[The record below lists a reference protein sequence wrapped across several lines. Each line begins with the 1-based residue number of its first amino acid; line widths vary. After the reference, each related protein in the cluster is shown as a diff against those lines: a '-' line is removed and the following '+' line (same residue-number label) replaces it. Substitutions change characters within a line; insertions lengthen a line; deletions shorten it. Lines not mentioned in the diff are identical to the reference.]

1 MYVTFRTIL
10 FRVARRLISARRR
23 LAAEA
28 GFTLV
33 EMTIASALGLVVTG
47 AAFSA
52 LETAQRTQLRDSE
65 WALVLQ
71 EGRAGVARM
80 VGEMRDAYSI
90 RSDSSF
96 AIDFYAAIGGKDYE
110 IDYNCEEKQTGTE
123 FKECLRKSAEVGSA
137 LPATGQP
144 IVKYVLNG
152 TSADRPNGQEDP
164 VFVEYTPSSVA
175 PDLVTVKLVL
185 PSSGTLKLAG
195 AKVHEHQIVLENGAY
210 IRNTA
215 VGT

>member
-1 MYVTFRTIL
+1 MHVTFSTIS
-10 FRVARRLISARRR
+10 RLIARNATRARWR
-23 LAAEA
+23 LGSQA
-28 GFTLV
+28 GFTLIELTV
-33 EMTIASALGLVVTG
+33 ASALGLLVTG

-65 WALVLQ
+65 WALVVQ
-71 EGRAGVARM
+71 EGRTGVARM
-80 VGEMRDAYSI
+80 VSEMRDAYSI
-90 RSDSSF
+90 RNDSSF

-110 IDYNCEEKQTGTE
+110 INYNCEEKQSGTE
-123 FKECLRKSAEVGSA
+123 FKECLRKSAEVGTS
-137 LPATGQP
+137 LPAKGQP

-175 PDLVTVKLVL
+175 PDLITVKLVL
-185 PSSGTLKLAG
+185 PSAGTLKLAT
-195 AKVHEHQIVLENGAY
+195 AKAHEHQIVLENGAY

>member
-1 MYVTFRTIL
+1 MLVAFRTI
-10 FRVARRLISARRR
+10 FGRLRAQD
-23 LAAEA
+23 
-28 GFTLV
+28 GFTLI
-33 EMTIASALGLVVTG
+33 EMTVASALGLLVTT

-52 LETAQRTQLRDSE
+52 LETGQRTQLRDSE
-65 WALVLQ
+65 WALVIQ
-71 EGRAGVARM
+71 EGRTGVARM
-80 VGEMRDAYSI
+80 TSEIREAYSI

-110 IDYNCEEKQTGTE
+110 INYNCEEKQTGTE
-123 FKECLRKSAEVGSA
+123 FKQCVRKSAEVGKS
-137 LPATGQP
+137 LPAKGQA

-152 TSADRPNGQEDP
+152 TTADRPSGKEDP

-185 PSSGTLKLAG
+185 PASGTLKLAG
-195 AKVHEHQIVLENGAY
+195 AKTHEHQIVLENGAY

-215 VGT
+215 IGT

>member
-1 MYVTFRTIL
+1 MYVTFCTISDRL
-10 FRVARRLISARRR
+10 ARGRRR
-23 LAAEA
+23 LSSQG
-28 GFTLV
+28 GFTLIELTV
-33 EMTIASALGLVVTG
+33 ASALGLLVTG

-52 LETAQRTQLRDSE
+52 LESAQRTQLRDSE

-80 VGEMRDAYSI
+80 VGEMREAYSI

-110 IDYNCEEKQTGTE
+110 IDYNCEEKQSGTA
-123 FKECLRKSAEVGSA
+123 FRECLRKSAEVGTA
-137 LPATGQP
+137 LPAKGQP
-144 IVKYVLNG
+144 IVRYVLNG

-195 AKVHEHQIVLENGAY
+195 AKAHEHQIVLENGAY